1 MVMTMAHQMKH
12 MPSLPTLASALC
24 HIATIA
30 VVMRGRTDLGTAPGV
45 AGGSHRHLESAEPP
59 HDPLAMDPLAQTVAR
74 LEKAVDAHGARLTA
88 VEKDSVELTAI
99 LNRYMEGH
107 GGTGHGGAHT
117 PTAQGPQQQLLF
129 QNTTGDE
136 IQEQLRSLQRRDDEL
151 QT

>member
-1 MVMTMAHQMKH
+1 MMMDQMKH

-59 HDPLAMDPLAQTVAR
+59 AHDPLAMDPLAQTVAR

-88 VEKDSVELTAI
+88 VEQDNAELTAS
-99 LNRYMEGH
+99 LNGHVEGH
-107 GGTGHGGAHT
+107 GGTGHGSWGGSRRMQTDGGNLHPQAAQPMPT
-117 PTAQGPQQQLLF
+117 PCT
-129 QNTTGDE
+129 
-136 IQEQLRSLQRRDDEL
+136 
-151 QT
+151 